1 MTTLD
6 VYSTPEKWAEI
17 AHHPYYQ
24 AVREQLE
31 RAGEEFLASPIPP
44 LSFQAW
50 TDYKKTGS
58 RASYESAYFNRRGR
72 LAAFALLARLTGEQ
86 RWFTALEETI
96 WAVCGEFAWAVPAHL
111 AQLED
116 AAEMPGEIDLFS
128 AETAFALGE
137 TDALLGDRLSPSIR
151 QRIRTEAR
159 RRVIAPFLAGRRR
172 WRWEEWENNW
182 VAVCACGITHA
193 LVYLGE
199 PGELENAM
207 DRLLAYARRFLNG
220 FPADGACLEGSSY
233 WLYGFG
239 FFAQM
244 AETLHLHTGGAV
256 DLLSWD
262 KAEEIAAFPQKTC
275 LCGKWS
281 LMLSDANDMEF
292 IHDAGLT
299 HMLSRRFPAV
309 SLLPDALGRPIGMDE
324 CYRFGT
330 LLRNL
335 LWTVPTEPTAFTPS
349 DAVFPQAQ
357 WHIANRE
364 TYACVVKGGHN
375 DEPHNHNDVGH
386 VSLVSKETGY
396 LLWDLGAGAYT
407 ADYFAPATR
416 YTKLNTAS
424 RGHSVPLVNGRE
436 QLTGREYSGCLT
448 SGVNAA
454 AVEFARAYGQPDLLR
469 LERSV
474 QFLET
479 GVTLTDHY
487 EFAAPPA
494 RLRERFVTG
503 IPPQRTAR
511 GLAVGGALLMWDDT
525 LWEAALSQED
535 YPDHFGVPR
544 RAYFMDFIPRQLN
557 LHMRFTL
564 QIEMGRRPKEE

>member
-58 RASYESAYFNRRGR
+58 RVSYESAYFNRRGR

-86 RWFTALEETI
+86 RWFTALEEII

-137 TDALLGDRLSPSIR
+137 TDALLGDRLSPVIR

-159 RRVIAPFLAGRRR
+159 RRVIAPFLAGRHR

-193 LVYLGE
+193 LVYLGA
-199 PGELENAM
+199 PGDLENAM
-207 DRLLAYARRFLNG
+207 DRLLDYARRFLNG

-244 AETLHLHTGGAV
+244 AETLYLHTGGAV

-292 IHDAGLT
+292 VHDAGLT

-309 SLLPDALGRPIGMDE
+309 SLLPDALGRPMGMDE

-436 QLTGREYSGCLT
+436 QLTGREYGGCLT

-564 QIEMGRRPKEE
+564 QIEMGRWPKEE